1 MIEIVPIKELN
12 VNITVPGSKYI
23 ANRVLLICAL
33 AEGTS
38 ILKNVPENDDINNV
52 ISALKKFGVEIKKE
66 NNTLIINGSG
76 GKLKLP
82 ENEINVGDS
91 GTLLRFV
98 TGFASLVKGKTK
110 IIGSKR
116 IQQRPIKDLLD
127 SLKVLGI
134 ESESLNEGYSP
145 VIVNGGYLKGGKTI
159 IKGDISSQFISSLL
173 LIAPYAENDIEIIV
187 ESDLV
192 SKNYV
197 DLTISLMEE
206 SGIKVERKNYE
217 KFIIKSNQKY
227 KAKEYTIPCDWSSA
241 SYFLAAA
248 AIVPGVA
255 RINGLDMGSKQGE
268 SKFYCVL
275 EQMGCTI
282 KKGNNWLEVKGTPNL
297 KSIDIDMGSMP
308 DTVQTLVAVAVFS
321 EGTTKIKNISNLKF
335 KESDR
340 IKDTATELRK
350 LGLEVE
356 TKEDELTIIPS
367 KITPTVI
374 DPYNDHRMA
383 MSFALVGLKIPG
395 IEIKNPG
402 CVNKSFPEFWKK
414 LKEIGVEIKN
424 V

>member
-12 VNITVPGSKYI
+12 ADITVPGSKYV

-33 AEGTS
+33 AEGVS
-38 ILKNVPENDDINNV
+38 VLKNVPENDDINNT
-52 ISALKKFGVEIKKE
+52 IKALQKFGINIKKE
-66 NNTLIINGSG
+66 DNTLIINGSG

-91 GTLLRFV
+91 GTLLRFI

-110 IIGSKR
+110 ITGSKR

-127 SLKVLGI
+127 NLKVLGI
-134 ESESLNEGYSP
+134 ESESLNECCPP

-159 IKGDISSQFISSLL
+159 IKGNISSQFISSLL
-173 LIAPYAENDIEIIV
+173 LIAPYAEKDIEIIV

-268 SKFYCVL
+268 SKFYRVL
-275 EQMGCTI
+275 EQMGCII
-282 KKGNNWLEVKGTPNL
+282 KKGNNWLEVKGTTNL

-321 EGTTKIKNISNLKF
+321 EGTTKIRNISNLKF

-356 TKEDELTIIPS
+356 TKEDGLTIIPS
-367 KITPTVI
+367 KITPAVI

-383 MSFALVGLKIPG
+383 MSFALIGLKIPG

-402 CVNKSFPEFWKK
+402 CVNKSFPEFWEK